1 MKTLFGIAAALLST
15 AAAAQAPNFDAV
27 QIKTIKVAQN
37 IYVLEGQGGNIGVSV
52 GDDGVLLIDDQF
64 APLTAKHQEAI
75 KAITD
80 KPVRFLINTHY
91 HWDHVGGNENWG
103 KAGVMI
109 VAHDNVYKRMSGR
122 QVVQLLKQD
131 IQPYP
136 KAALPVMTYNDR
148 VTYHINGDELT
159 AYKVP
164 RSHTDGDSFVR
175 FRNANVVHTGDVFAS
190 GRYPFIDVE
199 NNVGSV
205 EGIVK
210 AMDELIPTLDDF
222 TKVIPGH
229 GPVSTKKEVIA
240 YRKMINTVATR
251 VKAMV
256 KQGKSLEQVVAAKPL
271 REYDEEWGKFRKT
284 DDFVGMVYYGFVPY
298 KQK

>member
-1 MKTLFGIAAALLST
+1 MKHLFVILAASLSFG
-15 AAAAQAPNFDAV
+15 AQAQAPNFDAV

-64 APLTAKHQEAI
+64 APLTAKHLE
-75 KAITD
+75 AITD

-91 HWDHVGGNENWG
+91 HWDHVGGNENLG
-103 KAGVMI
+103 KAGVLI
-109 VAHDNVYKRMSGR
+109 VAHDNVYKRMAGR
-122 QVVQLLKQD
+122 QVVQILKQD
-131 IQPYP
+131 IPPYP
-136 KAALPVMTYNDR
+136 KAALPVVTYNDR

-175 FRNANVVHTGDVFAS
+175 FRNANVIHTGDVFAA

-205 EGIVK
+205 KGIVK

-251 VKAMV
+251 VEALVRK
-256 KQGKSLEQVVAAKPL
+256 GKTLEQVIAAKPL

-284 DDFVGMVYYGFVPY
+284 DSFVEMVYYGFVPY
-298 KQK
+298 KKK

>member
-1 MKTLFGIAAALLST
+1 MKCLFAIIAAVLSFSV
-15 AAAAQAPNFDAV
+15 AAQAPNFDAV

-64 APLTAKHQEAI
+64 APLTAKHIEAI

-91 HWDHVGGNENWG
+91 HGDHVGGNENIG
-103 KAGVMI
+103 KAGVLI
-109 VAHDNVYKRMSGR
+109 VAHDNVYKRMSTR
-122 QVVQLLKQD
+122 HVIQLLKQD
-131 IQPYP
+131 NPPYP
-136 KAALPVMTYNDR
+136 KAALPVITYNDR

-164 RSHTDGDSFVR
+164 RSHTDGDSMVR
-175 FRNANVVHTGDVFAS
+175 FRNANVIHTGDVFAS

-205 EGIVK
+205 KGIVK

-229 GPVSTKKEVIA
+229 GPVSTKKDVIA
-240 YRKMINTVATR
+240 YRNMINTVATR
-251 VKAMV
+251 VEAMV
-256 KQGKSLEQVVAAKPL
+256 KKGKTLEQVVAAKPL
-271 REYDEEWGKFRKT
+271 REFDEEWGKFRKT
-284 DDFVGMVYYGFVPY
+284 DSFVELVYYGFVPY
-298 KQK
+298 KK

>member
-1 MKTLFGIAAALLST
+1 MKCLFAIIAAIFSVSV
-15 AAAAQAPNFDAV
+15 AAQAPNFDAV

-64 APLTAKHQEAI
+64 APLTAKHIEAI

-91 HWDHVGGNENWG
+91 HGDHVGGNENIG
-103 KAGVMI
+103 KAGVLI
-109 VAHDNVYKRMSGR
+109 VAHDNVYKRMSTR
-122 QVVQLLKQD
+122 HVIQLLKQD
-131 IQPYP
+131 NPPYP
-136 KAALPVMTYNDR
+136 KAALPVITYNDR

-164 RSHTDGDSFVR
+164 RSHTDGDSMVR
-175 FRNANVVHTGDVFAS
+175 FRNANVIHTGDVFAS

-205 EGIVK
+205 KGIVK

-229 GPVSTKKEVIA
+229 GPVSTKKDVIA
-240 YRKMINTVATR
+240 YRNMINTVATR
-251 VKAMV
+251 VEAMV
-256 KQGKSLEQVVAAKPL
+256 KKGKTLEQVVAAKPL
-271 REYDEEWGKFRKT
+271 REFDEEWGKFRKT
-284 DDFVGMVYYGFVPY
+284 DSFVELVYYGFVPY
-298 KQK
+298 KK

>member
-1 MKTLFGIAAALLST
+1 MKNVLAIIAAVWTCS
-15 AAAAQAPNFDAV
+15 AAAQGTNYDAV

-103 KAGVMI
+103 KAGVII
-109 VAHDNVYKRMSGR
+109 VAHDNVYKRMNSH
-122 QVVQLLKQD
+122 QVVHLLKQD

-136 KAALPVMTYNDR
+136 KAALPVITYNDR

-175 FRNANVVHTGDVFAS
+175 FRNANVVHTGDVFA
-190 GRYPFIDVE
+190 
-199 NNVGSV
+199 
-205 EGIVK
+205 
-210 AMDELIPTLDDF
+210 
-222 TKVIPGH
+222 
-229 GPVSTKKEVIA
+229 
-240 YRKMINTVATR
+240 
-251 VKAMV
+251 
-256 KQGKSLEQVVAAKPL
+256 
-271 REYDEEWGKFRKT
+271 
-284 DDFVGMVYYGFVPY
+284 
-298 KQK
+298 